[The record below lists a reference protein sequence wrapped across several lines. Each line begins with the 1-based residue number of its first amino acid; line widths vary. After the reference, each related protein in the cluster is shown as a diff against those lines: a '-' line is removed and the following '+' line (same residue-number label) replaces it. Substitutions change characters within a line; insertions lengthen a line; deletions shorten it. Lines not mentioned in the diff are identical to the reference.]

1 MNRFS
6 GATANDEMC
15 NLYLMYYSSVEEDGH
30 DVCGTEERKDITDQ
44 LPLDS
49 DKLLPERNERFLG
62 SYSSGHGKRE
72 RNMKA
77 VRSDQILN

>member
-1 MNRFS
+1 
-6 GATANDEMC
+6 MC
-15 NLYLMYYSSVEEDGH
+15 NLYLMYYSSFEEDGN

-49 DKLLPERNERFLG
+49 DKLLPEKNERFLDF
-62 SYSSGHGKRE
+62 YSSGHGKTE

>member
-1 MNRFS
+1 
-6 GATANDEMC
+6 
-15 NLYLMYYSSVEEDGH
+15 MYYSSFEEDGN
-30 DVCGTEERKDITDQ
+30 DVCGTEERKDITEQ

-49 DKLLPERNERFLG
+49 DRLFPEKNKRFLG
-62 SYSSGHGKRE
+62 LYSSEHGKRQ